1 MNVLHVT
8 DVDLPARHFNGYDL
22 LDDLTTRGIE
32 GKQAVL
38 KKMSDN
44 PRVISLFAGGGDELL
59 QYWLKE
65 VERRH
70 SINDLLIPWGR
81 LLADTSEFK
90 SADVVHYH
98 LIHNQVIS
106 LYDMKWL
113 FGMKPSVWTF
123 HDPWP
128 LTGHCVYPMG
138 CEGWL
143 SGCDPCP
150 FLDRLFP
157 LAHDHA
163 DRMWRAKQ
171 RVFSH
176 LDLDV
181 VVASDW
187 MLDMVRRSALT
198 RHFKHVHLIPFGIDA
213 RAFVADDEKGNSRRR
228 LGIREDDFVVFFR
241 ANPWEVKGLSHI
253 IDALAAKRPARPTT
267 LLTVDGRGLLK
278 ELRREYRIV
287 DLGWVD
293 DDALYPLVFSACDVF
308 VMPSLAEAFG
318 LMAVEAMAAGRPVV
332 CFEGTALPAITH
344 APECGIAVPAGDA
357 TALRAAVDHLAED
370 PSEGARR
377 GRLGR
382 KIVAED
388 YGHERYLDSMAEL
401 YRSVLAR
408 HRTTQMTQR

>member
-22 LDDLTTRGIE
+22 LRDLAPRGIN

-38 KKMSDN
+38 KKLSDN
-44 PRVISLFAGGGDELL
+44 PDVVALFADRVDEVFQDRLR
-59 QYWLKE
+59 E

-81 LLADTSEFK
+81 LLAETPEFK
-90 SADVVHYH
+90 GADVVHYH
-98 LIHNQVIS
+98 LIHNHVIS

-113 FGMKPSVWTF
+113 FDMKPSVWTL

-128 LTGHCVYPMG
+128 VTGHCVHPMQ

-150 FLDRLFP
+150 FLDRIFP
-157 LAHDHA
+157 LAHDRA
-163 DRMWRAKQ
+163 DQMWRVKR
-171 RVFSH
+171 RVFSG

-187 MLDMVRRSALT
+187 MFDIVKRSPLT
-198 RHFKHVHLIPFGIDA
+198 ADFEHVHVIPFGIDTGL
-213 RAFVADDEKGNSRRR
+213 FVADDDQRRSRRI
-228 LGIREDDFVVFFR
+228 LGIREDDFVILLR
-241 ANPWEVKGLSHI
+241 AHPWEVKGLSHAI
-253 IDALAAKRPARPTT
+253 EALASKRPARPTT
-267 LLTVDGRGLLK
+267 LLTVDHRGLLK
-278 ELRREYRIV
+278 ALKHDYRIV

-293 DDALYPLVFSACDVF
+293 DQALYPHLFSACDVF
-308 VMPSLAEAFG
+308 LMPSLAEAFG

-332 CFEGTALPAITH
+332 CFEGTALPAVSH
-344 APECGIAVPAGDA
+344 APECGVAVPNGDA
-357 TALRAAVDHLAED
+357 KALRAALDRLAGD
-370 PSEGARR
+370 PSERARR

-382 KIVAED
+382 QIAAKE
-388 YGHERYLDSMAEL
+388 YGHERYLDSLAAL

-408 HRTTQMTQR
+408 HRIAP

>member
-1 MNVLHVT
+1 MKVLHVT
-8 DVDLPARHFNGYDL
+8 DADLPGRRFNGYDL
-22 LDDLTTRGIE
+22 LDDLASRGIE

-38 KKMSDN
+38 KKYSDN
-44 PRVISLFAGGGDELL
+44 SNVVSVFRDRGDDDL
-59 QYWLKE
+59 QARLKE

-70 SINDLLIPWGR
+70 SINGLLVPWGR
-81 LLADTSEFK
+81 LLADTSAFRD
-90 SADVVHYH
+90 ADLVHYH
-98 LIHNQVIS
+98 LVHNHVIS

-113 FGMKPSVWTF
+113 VGMKPSVWTF

-128 LTGHCVYPMG
+128 MTGHCVHPMG

-163 DRMWRAKQ
+163 DEMWRAK
-171 RVFSH
+171 RRLFSE

-187 MLDMVRRSALT
+187 MLDMVRRSPVTSHLEN
-198 RHFKHVHLIPFGIDA
+198 VHLIPFGIDT
-213 RAFVADDEKGNSRRR
+213 RPFVPDDAKASSRLR
-228 LGIREDDFVVFFR
+228 LGIPENDFVVFFR
-241 ANPWEVKGLSHI
+241 ASQWEVKGLAYV
-253 IDALAAKRPARPTT
+253 IDAFGSKQPARPMT
-267 LLTVDGRGLLK
+267 LLTVDERGAVK
-278 ELRREYRIV
+278 KLRRNYRIV

-293 DDALYPLVFSACDVF
+293 DEALYPLAFSACDVF
-308 VMPSLAEAFG
+308 LMPSLAEAFG

-332 CFEGTALPAITH
+332 CFEGTALPAVTH
-344 APECGIAVPAGDA
+344 APECGIAVPSGDA
-357 TALRAAVDHLAED
+357 AGLRATVDRLAED

-382 KIVAED
+382 SIVAGE
-388 YGHERYLDSMAEL
+388 YGLERYLDSMAEL
-401 YRSVLAR
+401 YRSVLRR
-408 HRTTQMTQR
+408 HGTSH